1 VKWLLTA
8 LLLTVWNLSDAQVL
22 TQVYIDPCSGQILTV
37 VIPIN
42 NGTVTIVYRGQARL
56 VTANDITSGA
66 LTSWINMINAKPC
79 PQQQQQ
85 VVQQAVQQAVNQ
97 ATQQATQQA
106 TAQATQ
112 AATQAATQQA
122 TTQAAASATTS
133 ATQAATTAATSAV
146 AAPPPPPPPAPA
158 APPPAQSSAPA
169 PSSSGGDSGSAPKT
183 ETKTETKT
191 ESKSETKEESKSESK
206 EEKSESKKE
215 EKKEEKKSSK
225 SNSKTTAKANP
236 IIYSSDLTVLGGVST
251 DVSAIISLGAS
262 QSSLLGN
269 ASYGLSTM
277 IWSTFNQFA
286 LSGRYT
292 KITPKAIFNYGMT
305 GAYLQGN
312 VITFATAAI
321 IKPIGKGVSGFNYA
335 LTYTGE
341 LGHGL
346 MAFYTR
352 PFVVSKRLAMS
363 PDIYISN
370 SLTKDL
376 GILTGSGFDIA
387 FTKRFKINCGAKV
400 SLSTNA
406 DVPMMFMVMIGT
418 KINL

>member
-1 VKWLLTA
+1 MKWLWTIILF
-8 LLLTVWNLSDAQVL
+8 LVWNFCDAQVI

-37 VIPIN
+37 AVPIS

-56 VTANDITSGA
+56 VTANDVTSGA
-66 LTSWINMINAKPC
+66 LTSWINMINSKPC

-85 VVQQAVQQAVNQ
+85 VVQQAVTQAVAQ

-133 ATQAATTAATSAV
+133 ATNAATTAATSAI
-146 AAPPPPPPPAPA
+146 APPPPAPA
-158 APPPAQSSAPA
+158 APPPPAQSSAPA
-169 PSSSGGDSGSAPKT
+169 PSGSGESSSAPKT
-183 ETKTETKT
+183 ETKTETKA

-206 EEKSESKKE
+206 EEKSESKEEKKE
-215 EKKEEKKSSK
+215 DKKEEKKSSK
-225 SNSKTTAKANP
+225 SSGKSAAKANP
-236 IIYSSDLTVLGGVST
+236 IIYSSDLTVLGGPST
-251 DVSAIISLGAS
+251 DVSAIMSLGAS

-269 ASYGLSTM
+269 VSYGVSTM

-292 KITPKAIFNYGMT
+292 KMTPKAIFNYGIT

-312 VITFATAAI
+312 VITFGTAAI

-352 PFVVSKRLAMS
+352 PFVVNKRLSMS

-370 SLTKDL
+370 SLTKDV

-387 FTKRFKINCGAKV
+387 FTKRFKINCGVKV

-406 DVPMMFMVMIGT
+406 DVPIMFMTMIGT